1 VLTGDD
7 GILGARAVPPAR
19 DAAPAEIPPTRAA
32 REEVPPAGL
41 KAPALGRS
49 PRLAQ
54 RRHASASHELRF
66 RRGVA
71 HPAP

>member
-7 GILGARAVPPAR
+7 GILGARAAPPPAW
-19 DAAPAEIPPTRAA
+19 DAAPAEISPTRAA
-32 REEVPPAGL
+32 PDEASPAGL
-41 KAPALGRS
+41 KGPALGR
-49 PRLAQ
+49 PPQLPQ
-54 RRHASASHELRF
+54 RRRASHELRH